1 MNFVYYVY
9 YTGVVI
15 MNIGALLKQF
25 RLDKGYTL
33 NDVATRLDISAS
45 FLSQLENMKL
55 SPSLDSLEK
64 LLNFY
69 AVNLSDFFKQV
80 EQRRLI
86 IVKKEER
93 QTYDV
98 SGGAVKLT
106 LLASKLQN
114 NALETYIVEFNSNA
128 EISTAVLPKEINGE
142 RIIYILKG
150 KIVINIDNEEPVELF
165 AGDSINYKSYVPCRI
180 NVNGESDTEVLVSGM
195 PPLIIYTEKHS

>member
-1 MNFVYYVY
+1 
-9 YTGVVI
+9 
-15 MNIGALLKQF
+15 MNIGPLLKQF

-33 NDVATRLDISAS
+33 NDVAARLDISAS

-55 SPSLDSLEK
+55 APSLDSLEK

-80 EQRRLI
+80 EQRRMI

-98 SGGAVKLT
+98 SGGAVRLT

-114 NALETYIVEFNSNA
+114 NALETYVVEFKYNA

-142 RIIYILKG
+142 RVIYILKG
-150 KIVINIDNEEPVELF
+150 KIILIIDGEEPFELV
-165 AGDSINYKSYVPCRI
+165 AGDSINYKSYVPCKI
-180 NVNGESDTEVLVSGM
+180 SVNEGSDTEIIVSGM
-195 PPLIIYTEKHS
+195 PPLIIYKEKEQ